1 VAGLGNPGERY
12 RRTRHNAGFMAVDA
26 LAARAGAKGR
36 VEGDAWLA
44 DATLGGGPVVLVKPL
59 AFMNASGPP
68 PPPGAPPAPPPPPP
82 VARVLAAAGGSPA
95 DLVVVVDD
103 VALDLGTVRV
113 RERGSHGGHNGLRSL
128 AEALGTEDFARVRIG
143 VRRGELPEDL
153 AGYVLADFPPEEVLV
168 VQEAVGLAAD
178 AVVCLLEEGPAAAMN
193 RFNPRR
199 P

>member
-12 RRTRHNAGFMAVDA
+12 RRTRHNAGFMAVDV
-26 LAARAGAKGR
+26 LAARAGARGR

-44 DATLGGGPVVLVKPL
+44 EATIAGGPALLVKPL

-68 PPPGAPPAPPPPPP
+68 VG
-82 VARVLAAAGGSPA
+82 RVLAAAGGSPA
-95 DLVVVVDD
+95 DLVVLVDD
-103 VALDLGTVRV
+103 VALDLGTIRV
-113 RERGSHGGHNGLRSL
+113 RERGSHGGHNGLRSIV
-128 AEALGTEDFARVRIG
+128 ETLGTEEFARVRIG
-143 VRRGELPEDL
+143 VRQGELPEDL
-153 AGYVLADFPPEEVLV
+153 AGYVLADFPPDEVLV

-178 AVVCLLEEGPAAAMN
+178 AASCLLEEGPAAAMN

>member
-59 AFMNASGPP
+59 AFMNASG
-68 PPPGAPPAPPPPPP
+68 PP